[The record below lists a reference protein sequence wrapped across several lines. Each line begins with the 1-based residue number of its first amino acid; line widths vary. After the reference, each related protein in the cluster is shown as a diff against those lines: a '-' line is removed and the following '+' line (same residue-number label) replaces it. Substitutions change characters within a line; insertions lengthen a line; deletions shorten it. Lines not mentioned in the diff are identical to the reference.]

1 MHLLWGKS
9 HLYVNSCA
17 RDVSSATNGIGHPK
31 WRKNTLKKSGVV
43 PCTCSEIMHCKL
55 WLLQDKWN
63 VSHAATLI
71 DVSGI
76 IVVHALATCG
86 TKHQFW
92 KYPLVFLLQNV
103 PLFKAILEVKY
114 EALVCYPL
122 FESFF
127 SYSPQPE
134 AMFVL

>member
-1 MHLLWGKS
+1 MWYLAPVVRLLLDFYHGPTQY
-9 HLYVNSCA
+9 L
-17 RDVSSATNGIGHPK
+17 P
-31 WRKNTLKKSGVV
+31 L
-43 PCTCSEIMHCKL
+43 HCKL

-114 EALVCYPL
+114 EALFCYPL